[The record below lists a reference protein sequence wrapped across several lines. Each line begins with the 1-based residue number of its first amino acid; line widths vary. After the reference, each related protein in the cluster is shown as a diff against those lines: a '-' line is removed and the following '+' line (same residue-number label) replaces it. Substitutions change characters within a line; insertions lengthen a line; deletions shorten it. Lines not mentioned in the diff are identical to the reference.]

1 MHSPLS
7 VLAAVLLAA
16 SAAGA
21 AEPFLVADI
30 DTTGEP
36 YFEDCYGIEP
46 CTQVPYLGG
55 QPAQLTAWGDLL
67 FFVANDREHGFEPWV
82 SDGTAAGTRMLADLC
97 PGACE
102 SSAVFVGPTPRGV
115 LFWAFDPGVGCR
127 LWRSAG
133 DSVIPFGDVVGGS
146 GWCLPWIPE
155 PLDDYGFAVPSADF
169 EGYRFFDTG
178 VSARNVLL
186 RSDGTAAG
194 TEEVFE
200 ICSRQSVSVC
210 FETLRESAVAGGALY
225 FVTVGDPDG
234 ADLWR
239 LDEPAGDPVLVWEAR
254 YINDLVTLGG
264 ELLFVAASP
273 SFAQDGLFHLY
284 GTDGTP
290 EGTAAV
296 REFGP
301 PGDCLSERRPWNPE
315 GLERLGDQVFFWT
328 RGCGA
333 RELWRTDGTPEGTL
347 PVATQPL
354 ISFDEFWPFLPF
366 APVPGGLQ
374 FGVTPR
380 GDQKP
385 DLFQVDAAG
394 NVLHLIGPIADLTA
408 VDGRTFFSAADERT
422 GAEPWISDG
431 RALGTLPLADLE
443 PGAGSSSPDEFTRAG
458 DLIFFAAETA
468 AAGREL
474 WAVAVD
480 DLPPPQPPFDE
491 WITSEEA
498 PPGFRF
504 QVRISAP
511 GSPGI
516 EGRQEA
522 DCQPETVCVSGQ
534 LPGRSEVYLRVLG
547 PRPNGYWWP
556 TVTRFT
562 PSQVEVWVQR
572 LNATEELRYYRLEA
586 VGPGE
591 KDLPGRQDRTGFA
604 ASP

>member
-1 MHSPLS
+1 MSSIPS
-7 VLAAVLLAA
+7 VFAVLALGA

-21 AEPFLVADI
+21 AEPLLVADI
-30 DTTGEP
+30 DNTGDP
-36 YFEDCYGIEP
+36 YFEDCGGIEP
-46 CTQVPYLGG
+46 CTQIPYFGG

-82 SDGTAAGTRMLADLC
+82 SDGTEAGTRMLADLC
-97 PGACE
+97 PGDCE
-102 SSAVFVGPTPRGV
+102 SMAVFVGPTPRGV

-127 LWRSAG
+127 LWRSDG
-133 DSVIPFGDVVGGS
+133 DSVIPFGEVAGGS
-146 GWCLPWIPE
+146 DSCLPWVPG
-155 PLDDYGFAVPSADF
+155 PLDTLGYPAPSAAF
-169 EGYRFFDTG
+169 GGYRFFDTG

-200 ICSRQSVSVC
+200 ICSRQPTC
-210 FETLRESAVAGGALY
+210 FEILRESAVAGGALY
-225 FVTVGDPDG
+225 FVTAGDSDG

-239 LDEPAGDPVLVWEAR
+239 LDEPAGAPVLVWEAPS
-254 YINDLVTLGG
+254 ITDLVALEG
-264 ELLFVAASP
+264 ELLFVAGNP
-273 SFAQDGLFHLY
+273 IHGEGGVTHLY
-284 GTDGTP
+284 RTDGTP
-290 EGTAAV
+290 EGTAVV
-296 REFGP
+296 REFGSP
-301 PGDCLSERRPWNPE
+301 AGCLTGGGPWGPE
-315 GLERLGDQVFFWT
+315 GLARLGKQVFL
-328 RGCGA
+328 RAHGCGA
-333 RELWRTDGTPEGTL
+333 WEIWRSDGTPEGTL
-347 PVATQPL
+347 PVATHPL
-354 ISFDEFWPFLPF
+354 ISFDEHWSFLPF

-374 FGVTPR
+374 FGATLR

-408 VDGRTFFSAADERT
+408 VDGRTFFSVDEERT

-431 RALGTLPLADLE
+431 LAVGTAPLADLE
-443 PGAGSSSPDEFTRAG
+443 PGTGSSSPDEFTRAG
-458 DLIFFAAETA
+458 DLVFFAAETA
-468 AAGREL
+468 ELGREL

-480 DLPPPQPPFDE
+480 DLPTPQPPFDE

-504 QVRISAP
+504 QVRITAP
-511 GSPGI
+511 GAAGI
-516 EGRQEA
+516 EGRREA
-522 DCQPETVCVSGQ
+522 DCQPDTVCVSGQ

-556 TVTRFT
+556 TITRFT

-572 LNATEELRYYRLEA
+572 LNVTEELRYYRLET

-591 KDLPGRQDRTGFA
+591 EDLPGRQDRTGFA
-604 ASP
+604 ASS